1 MEAAF
6 ANKKWSQ
13 AGPDRRGD
21 QTGMEVRSE
30 DWHSGLRSHLAQH
43 PPVPGDPIPWTRSY
57 HCNNLSTH
65 VGINLSFGGIIKV
78 PRKPS

>member
-21 QTGMEVRSE
+21 KTCMEVRSE
-30 DWHSGLRSHLAQH
+30 DWHSGLRSHFAQY
-43 PPVPGDPIPWTRSY
+43 PSVPGNPDP
-57 HCNNLSTH
+57 
-65 VGINLSFGGIIKV
+65 
-78 PRKPS
+78 